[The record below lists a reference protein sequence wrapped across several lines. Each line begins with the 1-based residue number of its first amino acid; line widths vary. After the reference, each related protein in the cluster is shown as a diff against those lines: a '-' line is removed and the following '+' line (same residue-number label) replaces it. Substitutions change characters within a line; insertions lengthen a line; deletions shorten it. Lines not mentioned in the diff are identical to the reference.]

1 MYYVIEHDGVINSII
16 DTTGK
21 PNKYGEPKLFATM
34 ADARKWILKKTYKG
48 MTVSYSVKE
57 WEGR

>member
-1 MYYVIEHDGVINSII
+1 MYYVIEHDGKINSLI
-16 DTTGK
+16 DIHGK
-21 PNKYGEPKLFATM
+21 PNKYGYPKLFDTM

-57 WEGR
+57 WKGR